1 MLPIKESM
9 NRSFHT
15 THLFFT
21 RLELMEV
28 LERWVDKEAYDWSV
42 AILGP
47 FESVLGRG
55 IVTTRPHRIYPLRSE
70 GRYAL
75 TGWIEDEGEWE
86 TFAKR
91 EFILQLIRDD
101 LGAEPSQDRRFPVD
115 EMGYY
120 GVPEI
125 QLPPEPR
132 QRRWS
137 GCKITQ
143 TQWRNWGTHDRDP
156 RWPVYRRAFCEIRAM
171 LRSRAVL
178 YSRRAGP
185 MTLGVSHRDATAGF
199 RDLVASRPGFGNLVI
214 EEVPLNPG
222 LSLYDVEGIL
232 RPEDF
237 LE

>member
-1 MLPIKESM
+1 MS
-9 NRSFHT
+9 RGFRT
-15 THLFFT
+15 TYLFFT
-21 RLELMEV
+21 RLEFMQILSE
-28 LERWVDKEAYDWSV
+28 WVGEEAHSWSV

-47 FESVLGRG
+47 FESVLGRS
-55 IVTTRPHRIYPLRSE
+55 IVTTRPHRLYPLRSE
-70 GRYAL
+70 GRFAL
-75 TGWIEDEGEWE
+75 GRWIEDEDGWE
-86 TFAKR
+86 SFVKR

-115 EMGYY
+115 EVGYY

-143 TQWRNWGTHDRDP
+143 RQWRNWGTHREDP

-178 YSRRAGP
+178 YSRRTGP
-185 MTLGVSHRDATAGF
+185 MTLGVSHRDATTGF
-199 RDLVASRPGFGNLVI
+199 RDLVASRLGFGNLVI
-214 EEVPLNPG
+214 EETPAHPERT
-222 LSLYDVEGIL
+222 LYGEIGIIK
-232 RPEDF
+232 PEDF
-237 LE
+237 HE